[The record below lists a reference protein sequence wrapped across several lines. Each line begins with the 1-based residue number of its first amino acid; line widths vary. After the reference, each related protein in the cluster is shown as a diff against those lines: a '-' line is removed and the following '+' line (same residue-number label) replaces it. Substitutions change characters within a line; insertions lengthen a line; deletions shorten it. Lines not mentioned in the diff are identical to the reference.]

1 MKKRLNGGEEMIENF
16 KVRKEI
22 FEDTQHETLHFELT
36 LDGKEYQGHYKDE
49 EVNWFQMQPDQE
61 NHTIELEDLE
71 VEVKKLLKEWEES

>member
-36 LDGKEYQGHYKDE
+36 LDGKEYQGHYKNE

-61 NHTIELEDLE
+61 NHIMDLEKLED
-71 VEVKKLLKEWEES
+71 EVKKLLKEWEES

>member
-1 MKKRLNGGEEMIENF
+1 MIENF

-49 EVNWFQMQPDQE
+49 EVNWLQMQPDQE

-71 VEVKKLLKEWEES
+71 VEVKKLLKEWEVS